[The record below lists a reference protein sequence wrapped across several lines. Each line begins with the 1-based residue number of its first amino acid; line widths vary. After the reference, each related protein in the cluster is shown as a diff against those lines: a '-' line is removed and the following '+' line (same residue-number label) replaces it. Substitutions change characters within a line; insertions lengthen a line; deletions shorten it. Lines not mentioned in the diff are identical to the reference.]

1 MRSHAF
7 ADMMYVLY
15 QSFGLFIKNDKRR
28 ETRNNSGFSFH
39 QAFAKH
45 CYDSVSDI
53 VDTNGV
59 FSKEQ
64 RWEIFARYE
73 QLYNALMHIPVFS
86 HLDNSQIARRYLQEA
101 MPPIIALEIYK
112 TLQPNDETHFYFH
125 IHQFLNSRHCP
136 SVEVGSE
143 CVYAGVRD
151 YLREYIGTLGFSYK
165 DHLSSIF
172 NHIAN
177 IRKGNG
183 QKNDTIKQKIILS
196 RTEYIESSISGKD
209 VTANDARLIA
219 VERAYLS
226 LNSLLEFEKH
236 TALVISLSGI
246 YRRMTEHGIFC
257 NSINRRLYHYI
268 YFEQY
273 DETLLHSITWYWNRK
288 AVAPISVTLDEEP
301 YRCIIELRKIV
312 FDTNQPR
319 SYSGWDFIKMSA
331 CLNSS
336 NHSDV
341 VEPYAKLLA
350 LICLLNREE
359 LTGAWTLVNDIDIE
373 ELPIGFLP
381 AAFSVIK
388 LALKV
393 KLERNKI
400 RDGALLSMVNS
411 ILANQGVFADY
422 RVVNQRGKI
431 SPIASLSNNLV
442 IMRAVK
448 MYNIMIRKISY
459 LHEIDPFGIY
469 PHAIS
474 GLLKKLDDILGKVNR
489 YIKEKECCN
498 DNKILADLIRA
509 DKILTVEELSG
520 SLIGILSE
528 STLFHCLLSID
539 DLIYYL
545 RCPGEHIS
553 NIILLAGISQDARYE
568 REQICGIVQLLC
580 QPRHMG

>member
-1 MRSHAF
+1 MRTHAF
-7 ADMMYVLY
+7 AGMMYALY
-15 QSFGLFIKNDKRR
+15 QSFGLFVKGDKRR
-28 ETRNNSGFSFH
+28 ETRDNSGFSFH
-39 QAFAKH
+39 QDFARH
-45 CYDSVSDI
+45 CYDSIADI
-53 VDTNGV
+53 VDTGGV
-59 FSKEQ
+59 YSKEQ
-64 RWEIFARYE
+64 RREIFFRYE

-86 HLDNSQIARRYLQEA
+86 YLDSSQITQRYLQEA
-101 MPPIIALEIYK
+101 LPPVIALEIYK

-136 SVEVGSE
+136 SVEGCSA

-165 DHLSSIF
+165 DHLSSVF

-196 RTEYIESSISGKD
+196 RTEYMESSISGKD
-209 VTANDARLIA
+209 VTANDARLIE

-226 LNSLLEFEKH
+226 LNFLLELEKH
-236 TALVISLSGI
+236 TALIISLSVI
-246 YRRMTEHGIFC
+246 YRKMTKYGIFY
-257 NSINRRLYHYI
+257 NVTNRNLHHYLYS
-268 YFEQY
+268 ENY
-273 DETLLHSITWYWNRK
+273 DESLLHSITWSWNMK
-288 AVAPISVTLDEEP
+288 AIQPVSVTLDEEP

-312 FDTNQPR
+312 FNTNLPE

-336 NHSDV
+336 SHSDV
-341 VEPYAKLLA
+341 LEPYTKLLA
-350 LICLLNREE
+350 LICLLSREE
-359 LTGAWTLVNDIDIE
+359 LAGAWTLVNDIDIE
-373 ELPIGFLP
+373 ELPIGFLT

-393 KLERNKI
+393 KLEKNKI
-400 RDGALLSMVNS
+400 RDGVLLSMINS

-422 RVVNQRGKI
+422 RVVTQQGVI
-431 SPIASLSNNLV
+431 SPIASSANNLV

-448 MYNIMIRKISY
+448 MYNIIIRKISY
-459 LHEIDPFGIY
+459 LHEVEPFGIY

-474 GLLKKLDDILGKVNR
+474 GLLKKFDDILGKVNR

-498 DNKILADLIRA
+498 DNKILADLIWA

-520 SLIGILSE
+520 SLIGILSK
-528 STLFHCLLSID
+528 STFYNCLLSID

-545 RCPGEHIS
+545 RCPGEDIS
-553 NIILLAGISQDARYE
+553 NIILLAGISRDAQYM
-568 REQICGIVQLLC
+568 REQLLGILQLLC
-580 QPRHMG
+580 QPCHMG

>member
-1 MRSHAF
+1 
-7 ADMMYVLY
+7 MMYVLY
-15 QSFGLFIKNDKRR
+15 QSFGLFVKNDKHR

-39 QAFAKH
+39 QVFAKH

-64 RWEIFARYE
+64 RREIFARYE

-86 HLDNSQIARRYLQEA
+86 RLDNSQIARRYLQEA
-101 MPPIIALEIYK
+101 IPPVIALEIYK

-136 SVEVGSE
+136 SVESGSE

-151 YLREYIGTLGFSYK
+151 YLREYISTLGFSYK
-165 DHLSSIF
+165 AHLSSVF
-172 NHIAN
+172 SHIAN

-183 QKNDTIKQKIILS
+183 QKNETIKQKIILS

-209 VTANDARLIA
+209 VTANNARLVA

-226 LNSLLEFEKH
+226 LNALLELEKY
-236 TALVISLSGI
+236 TALVVSLSGI
-246 YRRMTEHGIFC
+246 YRKMTEHGIFC
-257 NSINRRLYHYI
+257 NSINRILHHYI
-268 YFEQY
+268 YSEQY
-273 DETLLHSITWYWNRK
+273 DETLLYSITWSWNRK
-288 AVAPISVTLDEEP
+288 TTPPISVTLKEEP
-301 YRCIIELRKIV
+301 YRYIIELRNIV
-312 FDTNQPR
+312 FNTNQSG

-331 CLNSS
+331 CLKSS

-341 VEPYAKLLA
+341 VKPYAKLMA
-350 LICLLNREE
+350 LICLLSREE

-400 RDGALLSMVNS
+400 RDGVLLSMINS
-411 ILANQGVFADY
+411 ILANQGVLTDY
-422 RVVNQRGKI
+422 RAVTQQGIV
-431 SPIASLSNNLV
+431 SPMASSANNLV

-448 MYNIMIRKISY
+448 MYNVMIRKISY
-459 LHEIDPFGIY
+459 LHEVDPFGIY

-474 GLLKKLDDILGKVNR
+474 GLLKKFDDILGKVNR

-498 DNKILADLIRA
+498 DNKILSDLIWA

-528 STLFHCLLSID
+528 STLYNCLLSID

-545 RCPGEHIS
+545 RCPGEDIS
-553 NIILLAGISQDARYE
+553 NIILLAGISRDARYM
-568 REQICGIVQLLC
+568 REQFCEILQLLC
-580 QPRHMG
+580 QPCHTG